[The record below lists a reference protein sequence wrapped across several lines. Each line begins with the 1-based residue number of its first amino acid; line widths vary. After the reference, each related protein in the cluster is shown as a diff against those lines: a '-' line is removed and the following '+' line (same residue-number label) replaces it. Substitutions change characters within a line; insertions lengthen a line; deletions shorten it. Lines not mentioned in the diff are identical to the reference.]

1 MKRLKSIFNTLY
13 FAYLIISLALFIFR
27 DGLVNQMDEQ
37 FLFRFTNFWVILGFV
52 FFIAIWIIQA
62 VQIGFLRKDIAD
74 LEAKVLELKSKLYDF
89 GRHTEREINPKP
101 AERPPQQNP
110 QNPE

>member
-74 LEAKVLELKSKLYDF
+74 LEAKVLELK
-89 GRHTEREINPKP
+89 P